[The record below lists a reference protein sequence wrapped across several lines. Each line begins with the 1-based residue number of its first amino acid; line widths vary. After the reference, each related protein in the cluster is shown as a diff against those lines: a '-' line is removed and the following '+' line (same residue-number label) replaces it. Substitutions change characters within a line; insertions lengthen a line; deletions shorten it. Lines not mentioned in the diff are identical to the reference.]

1 MIRGMSYLSY
11 ERQMRRARNST
22 NVRRRFLPSLLA
34 GCALAL
40 ALLIL
45 GG

>member
-1 MIRGMSYLSY
+1 MSYLRY

-22 NVRRRFLPSLLA
+22 SVRRRFLPSLLA
-34 GCALAL
+34 GCALAIT
-40 ALLIL
+40 LLII